1 MGPNEQIKLAALTA
15 AAALQAAREA
25 LDAAVATAA
34 AEVEIKLLMASM
46 STSKAESILAMDRA
60 AGSLCCVAASCA
72 TAPLKEKGARVRVVL
87 LSNAKE
93 QVLNL
98 GMAACRRA
106 TRQATES

>member
-46 STSKAESILAMDRA
+46 STSKAESILPMDRA

-72 TAPLKEKGARVRVVL
+72 TAPLKEKGAR
-87 LSNAKE
+87 
-93 QVLNL
+93 
-98 GMAACRRA
+98 ACGVAFEHKGAGAQRGHGSL
-106 TRQATES
+106 QAGQQLALPL